1 MFLVVIVHKNRN
13 LTVMLNLLF
22 KGKINHTLLA
32 VHIKKRV
39 QTESQVTRKT
49 VKDQRE
55 VAVEVEGMATRVVE
69 YSSKAHSILSI
80 K

>member
-1 MFLVVIVHKNRN
+1 MHKNRN
-13 LTVMLNLLF
+13 LNVMLNLSLQS
-22 KGKINHTLLA
+22 KNKPLLA

-55 VAVEVEGMATRVVE
+55 VAVEVEGIMATRVVE
-69 YSSKAHSILSI
+69 FSSGGYKI
-80 K
+80 